1 MTDFFAL
8 LDQARA
14 PWLDPTTLKEIFH
27 RKTLQQHPD
36 AIASGSESRF
46 AELNE
51 AYQVLQD
58 PKRRLQHL
66 LSLEGRVPP
75 ANQTIPAELQELFL
89 DLGALKQRTNL
100 LLEKTRMASN
110 ALSRSLLRPDT
121 LALQRD
127 LDAAREKIRSLL
139 DAATEELRE
148 VNSRWLSDRDA
159 QIVLLSDLYLRFAY
173 LGRWSEQLDETAF
186 QLSG

>member
-1 MTDFFAL
+1 
-8 LDQARA
+8 
-14 PWLDPTTLKEIFH
+14 
-27 RKTLQQHPD
+27 
-36 AIASGSESRF
+36 
-46 AELNE
+46 
-51 AYQVLQD
+51 
-58 PKRRLQHL
+58 
-66 LSLEGRVPP
+66 
-75 ANQTIPAELQELFL
+75 
-89 DLGALKQRTNL
+89 
-100 LLEKTRMASN
+100 MASN

-121 LALQRD
+121 LALQHD

-148 VNSRWLSDRDA
+148 VNSRWSSDRDA